1 MDNHLNKGNT
11 VITIRKQV
19 VTPHGFTVSDAYH
32 RVEDVT
38 IIGKTKMNF
47 SVKVYKDTDKASFA
61 SFSFVCAYDLNGGN
75 PLAQA
80 YDHFKSLPEFTN
92 AVDC

>member
-1 MDNHLNKGNT
+1 MAIK
-11 VITIRKQV
+11 KQV
-19 VTPHGFTVSDAYH
+19 VTPHGFTVADAYH

-47 SVKVYKDTDKASFA
+47 SVKVYKDIDKDSFA

-75 PLAQA
+75 PLQQA
-80 YDHFKSLPEFTN
+80 YAHLKTLPEFTG